1 MTTLKTLEMALE
13 ALEAYLNATDSDQ
26 DVKAYDLMEQA
37 VTALRQQIA
46 LEKMAE
52 NARELG
58 LDYDAKPDERL
69 MKMPDEP
76 VAWMYPSDYEK
87 CLTSEH
93 VAEVTSVEC
102 TSVRT
107 GEKTTIPLYT
117 RPQPAAQWV
126 GLTDEEIEDACW
138 TEVDRRLTSFARDIE
153 AKLREKNGG
162 NT

>member
-1 MTTLKTLEMALE
+1 MNTLQTLEMALE
-13 ALEAYLNATDSDQ
+13 ALLQ
-26 DVKAYDLMEQA
+26 VKPLYSRHDAIA
-37 VTALRQQIA
+37 ALRTQIA
-46 LEKMAE
+46 LEKKAE
-52 NARELG
+52 NARVLE

-126 GLTDEEIEDACW
+126 GLTDD
-138 TEVDRRLTSFARDIE
+138 EVVRIKMDGRDLEFVSMTALRRFARAIE
-153 AKLREKNGG
+153 AKLKEKN
-162 NT
+162 T

>member
-13 ALEAYLNATDSDQ
+13 ALLQ
-26 DVKAYDLMEQA
+26 VKPLYSRHDAIA
-37 VTALRQQIA
+37 ALRTQIA
-46 LEKMAE
+46 LEKKAE
-52 NARELG
+52 NARVLE

-117 RPQPAAQWV
+117 RPQPAAWV
-126 GLTDEEIEDACW
+126 GLTDEEAAACW
-138 TEVDRRLTSFARDIE
+138 TYNDRTSWKNIE
-153 AKLREKNGG
+153 AKQIGRAHV
-162 NT
+162 

>member
-13 ALEAYLNATDSDQ
+13 ALLQ
-26 DVKAYDLMEQA
+26 VKPLYSRHDAIA
-37 VTALRQQIA
+37 ALRTQIA
-46 LEKMAE
+46 LEKKAE
-52 NARELG
+52 NARVLE

-117 RPQPAAQWV
+117 RPCK
-126 GLTDEEIEDACW
+126 EC
-138 TEVDRRLTSFARDIE
+138 
-153 AKLREKNGG
+153 K
-162 NT
+162 

>member
-1 MTTLKTLEMALE
+1 MLFRSK
-13 ALEAYLNATDSDQ
+13 
-26 DVKAYDLMEQA
+26 
-37 VTALRQQIA
+37 
-46 LEKMAE
+46 AE
-52 NARELG
+52 NARVLE

-126 GLTDEEIEDACW
+126 GLTDEEREAH
-138 TEVDRRLTSFARDIE
+138 RDSWKSNIHDEEFEEIE

-162 NT
+162 KA